1 MTRHLPSPL
10 RLASVAV
17 PVAVAVAFAA
27 QSWQISDWWLFQEA
41 ADRGLDAYRYRTPAG
56 AHPALTG
63 PLTLLLASALPYL
76 AAVVLTVGLLPVSLL
91 RTPLTDGRRLLLGS
105 AVAPFWG
112 NLAHWGHLDDA
123 AAVFLLVESRRHSG
137 VARGLC
143 IGAAIAFKPWA
154 VLGLP
159 FLGRDAWGW
168 GMATAV
174 QVVWLPVL
182 PDVLH
187 LGGTTVDAQSASLV
201 RHLFGLYQYPP
212 SWWRP
217 VQLAAAAAAAA
228 LLLRCGR
235 PSSALLGALLVKL
248 MLDPGDFDYYLGPLA
263 LASLLLTR
271 SRGLVLASLTVLF
284 VVFFWPSNPDV
295 GWLVALPCELLV
307 LGIVLRRDGP
317 AEETARV
324 ATVTATP
331 LEQQPTGVA
340 R

>member
-63 PLTLLLASALPYL
+63 PLTLLLASAPPLHL

-201 RHLFGLYQYPP
+201 RHLLASTSTPRRGGDRC
-212 SWWRP
+212 SWLPRLP
-217 VQLAAAAAAAA
+217 Q
-228 LLLRCGR
+228 LRCCSGADALR
-235 PSSALLGALLVKL
+235 RHSSAH
-248 MLDPGDFDYYLGPLA
+248 
-263 LASLLLTR
+263 S
-271 SRGLVLASLTVLF
+271 S
-284 VVFFWPSNPDV
+284 
-295 GWLVALPCELLV
+295 
-307 LGIVLRRDGP
+307 
-317 AEETARV
+317 
-324 ATVTATP
+324 
-331 LEQQPTGVA
+331 
-340 R
+340 